1 MNNLSQ
7 AKSILKTKSELLQKE
22 DKDLFGKEF
31 WEQMSKTVKALKTSN
46 E

>member
-7 AKSILKTKSELLQKE
+7 AKSILKTKFELLQKE

-31 WEQMSKTVKALKTSN
+31 HDQISENVRA
-46 E
+46 